1 MITPQP
7 GQRIQ
12 LNDNPECHIRI
23 LGRDAER
30 LGVAA
35 INPQGAVLP
44 FEEGQGGDWYLSSF
58 ASLGDQFEIIAY
70 IVDDRSGGF
79 VNQSYPIQM
88 EISGEQYTLPA
99 PDGQLAA
106 IILAEIYVKSG
117 TRRMKVSNE
126 GYTFGIDAYLRARDH
141 QNITM
146 PFRHQK
152 RSRAE
157 EPDRPSPFEPDRHRP
172 SAAPGQ
178 VVGTGSGIII
188 APDLI
193 ITNAHVIEDG
203 ESFRL
208 GRTQHQLRPVAVDPK
223 HDLALLEGSVNGQP
237 LPMRIGSPIW
247 LGEGVMAAGFPLMDV
262 LGADLKVTTGNISG
276 LTGSHGDVSRFQF
289 TAPIGSGSSGGAIVD
304 EYGNLVG
311 VTSASL
317 AHGNMRERGSI
328 SENVNFGI
336 RSSFVFEM
344 VAAAGFTAP
353 TLVNHSENNR
363 REVVNRLRASV
374 VSIIV
379 SA

>member
-1 MITPQP
+1 M
-7 GQRIQ
+7 
-12 LNDNPECHIRI
+12 
-23 LGRDAER
+23 
-30 LGVAA
+30 
-35 INPQGAVLP
+35 P
-44 FEEGQGGDWYLSSF
+44 FEEGQEGNWYLSSF

-70 IVDDRSGGF
+70 ILDDRSGGF

-88 EISGEQYTLPA
+88 EISGEQYALPA

-106 IILAEIYVKSG
+106 IILAEIYMKSG

-126 GYTFGIDAYLRARDH
+126 GYTFGIDAYLRAR
-141 QNITM
+141 NLPSVAM
-146 PFRHQK
+146 PFRQQR
-152 RSRAE
+152 RSRE
-157 EPDRPSPFEPDRHRP
+157 EQDRPSPFEPDRHRP
-172 SAAPGQ
+172 SAEPGQ
-178 VVGTGSGIII
+178 VIGTGSGIIV

-203 ESFRL
+203 ESFRQ
-208 GRTQHQLRPVAVDPK
+208 GRTQNLLRPVAVDPK
-223 HDLALLEGSVNGQP
+223 HDLALLEGSTNGQP
-237 LPMRIGSPIW
+237 LPMRIGAPIW
-247 LGEGVMAAGFPLMDV
+247 LGESVMAAGFPLMDV

-276 LTGSHGDVSRFQF
+276 LAGNHGDISRFQF

-344 VAAAGFTAP
+344 IAAAGFTAP
-353 TLVNHSENNR
+353 MLSHHSENNR